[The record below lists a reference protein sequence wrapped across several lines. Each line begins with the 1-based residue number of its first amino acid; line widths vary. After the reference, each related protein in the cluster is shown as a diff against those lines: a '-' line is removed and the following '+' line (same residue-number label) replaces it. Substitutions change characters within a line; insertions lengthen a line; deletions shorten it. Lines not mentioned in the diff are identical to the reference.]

1 MNTINDNSVVGKG
14 LSYYTMLVLQGR
26 MDELAKLLYEK
37 GFELCPIVPGK
48 KYPTIPGWPKKDT
61 VVFVKNWPP
70 CHGIGIRTGR
80 KIMGLDIDIY
90 HKTVIR
96 ELLHLFDGISYITRV
111 GMPPK
116 TLIPFVCPGI
126 KKKVCSDKWVD
137 DNGVVNQIEILSY
150 GQQFVAYG
158 IHPETQQPY
167 QWSGDLLTH
176 ELPVISTAMVDLL
189 FSRFNELAGNAG
201 WTNITSRS
209 RKTYKIRK
217 VGNKSGNKP
226 GDIYNRCCSVTDVLK
241 EYGWNHYRGNY
252 WTRPGKKHGVSG
264 TVFDKH
270 TFYCFTSSTCLEPGR
285 SYDCFGLLAM
295 YEYGGDFSLA
305 ANAVLRTLREVV

>member
-1 MNTINDNSVVGKG
+1 GFFHFN
-14 LSYYTMLVLQGR
+14 
-26 MDELAKLLYEK
+26 LYFQKEK
-37 GFELCPIVPGK
+37 IPRKAVCLWENGYDLCAIAPGK
-48 KYPTIPGWPKKDT
+48 KYPVEKGWPKKDT
-61 VVFVKNWPP
+61 AVLVKNWPP
-70 CHGIGIRTGR
+70 CHGVGVRTG
-80 KIMGLDIDIY
+80 KKVVGADVDINDKEI
-90 HKTVIR
+90 VR

-116 TLIPFVCPGI
+116 TLIPVVCPGI

-158 IHPETQQPY
+158 IHPETKQPY

-176 ELPVISTAMVDLL
+176 ELPVISTAMIDSL
-189 FSRFNELAGNAG
+189 FTRFNELAGNAG
-201 WTNITSRS
+201 WTNITTRN

-217 VGNKSGNKP
+217 AGNESGNKP
-226 GDIYNRCCSVTDVLK
+226 GDIYNRCCSITDVLE

-264 TVFDKH
+264 TVFDSN

-305 ANAVLRTLREVV
+305 ANAVLRTLREVR